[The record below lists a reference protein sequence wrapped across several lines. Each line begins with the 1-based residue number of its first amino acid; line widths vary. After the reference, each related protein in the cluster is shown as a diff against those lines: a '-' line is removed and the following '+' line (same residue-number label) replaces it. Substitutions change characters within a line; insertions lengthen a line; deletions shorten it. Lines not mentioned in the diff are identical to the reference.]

1 MKELIG
7 IPASPGIVIG
17 KVLLFLDDNFVL
29 PEYKISE
36 NQIDSELE
44 RLSKAIEKSRKELEK
59 LRRHESKGM
68 EMNSNQLIDVH
79 LMMLQDPEFINQIRK
94 SLQNDLVNIESVL
107 SSCTALNVSM
117 LEQTGN
123 AYLKERA
130 SDINDVSMR
139 IMRNLLSI
147 NRSFIDDLEQ
157 EVILVGKNILPS
169 DTIAMNKRMVKGL
182 AMDMGGRASHAAIL
196 ARSFEIPAV
205 FGIGSITKEVNN
217 GDTIIID
224 GYLGKVIACP
234 DEQTIAIYK
243 NLIEQRMNHDI
254 HLLSLAELPSETKDG
269 KYLCLNGNIEV
280 VEEVDS
286 VLSHGADGIGLYRS
300 EFLLMQPGMIENE
313 EEQFKTY
320 KALIE
325 ALGGKPVTIR
335 TLDIGGDKAIPFL
348 QDYHEE
354 NPILGW
360 RSIRFCLSKTHIFK
374 RQLRALLR
382 ASYYG
387 ALRIMFPM
395 ISGVQELEKA
405 LSIVDEV
412 KEELRQSQIPFN
424 DEIEIGIMIE
434 VPSAA
439 MTSDILAKRVDFFS
453 IGTNDLVQFTLAVD
467 RGNERVAYL
476 YQNFHPGVLRLIKQ
490 TIDNA
495 HCNNIPVS
503 LCGEMGGDPLATVVL
518 LGLGLDSYSMS
529 SMMIPQIKQIIRS
542 TSVYEAEQLVGTI
555 MKYET
560 PEKIEEYVRKWMN
573 ERFDFFSI

>member
-107 SSCTALNVSM
+107 SSCTALNISM

-234 DEQTIAIYK
+234 DEQTIAVYK

-395 ISGVQELEKA
+395 ISGIQELEKA

>member
-29 PEYKISE
+29 PEYKIDPSDVH
-36 NQIDSELE
+36 IELE
-44 RLSKAIEKSRKELEK
+44 RLNVAIEKSRKELEK
-59 LRRHESKGM
+59 LRRHESKGI
-68 EMNSNQLIDVH
+68 EMDPNQLIDIH
-79 LMMLQDPEFINQIRK
+79 LMMLQDPEFLNQIK
-94 SLQNDLVNIESVL
+94 KTIQTDLINCESAVA
-107 SSCTALNVSM
+107 SCSALTVST

-123 AYLKERA
+123 DYLKERA
-130 SDINDVSMR
+130 ADINDISRR
-139 IMRNLLSI
+139 ILRNLLSV
-147 NRSFIDDLEQ
+147 NRSITYDLEQ

-169 DTIAMNKRMVKGL
+169 DTITMDKRMIKGL
-182 AMDMGGRASHAAIL
+182 AMEMGAKTSHAAIL

-205 FGIGSITKEVNN
+205 FGINAITKEVSD

-224 GYLGKVIACP
+224 GYSGKVIANP
-234 DEQTIAIYK
+234 DKHTIAIYE
-243 NLIEQRMNHDI
+243 NLIKQRLSHDI
-254 HLLSLAELPSETKDG
+254 HLLSLAELPSQTKDG
-269 KYLCLNGNIEV
+269 KCLSLNANIEV
-280 VEEVDS
+280 IEEIDS
-286 VLSHGADGIGLYRS
+286 VLAHGADGIGLFRS

-313 EEQFKTY
+313 EAQFKAY
-320 KALIE
+320 KALLE
-325 ALGGKPVTIR
+325 TLGEKPVTIR

-360 RSIRFCLSKTHIFK
+360 RSIRFCLSKTQIFK

-382 ASYYG
+382 ASVFG
-387 ALRIMFPM
+387 TMRIMFPM
-395 ISGVQELEKA
+395 ISGTKELEEA
-405 LSIVDEV
+405 LAIVNEV
-412 KEELRQSQIPFN
+412 KANLTSENIPF
-424 DEIEIGIMIE
+424 DDDIEIGIMIE

-439 MTSDILAKRVDFFS
+439 MTSDILAKKVDFFS

-476 YQNFHPGVLRLIKQ
+476 YQTFHPGVLRLIRQ

-495 HCNNIPVS
+495 HQNNIPVS
-503 LCGEMGGDPLATVVL
+503 LCGEMGGDPLAAVVL

-542 TSVYEAEQLVGTI
+542 TSVYEAQQLVGTI
-555 MKYET
+555 MEYDT

>member
-395 ISGVQELEKA
+395 ISGIQELEKA